1 MFPSLQLPLLQALG
15 YAIANSLWQLLLL
28 WLIAILINGIA
39 KGSAHVRYVTAV
51 SAQIAGFVWFV
62 STFQFYYQQCKE
74 ASLQA
79 QQFMQQHDIVYS
91 GSFAVN
97 DNIINYLLKIEGVMP
112 YLSVAYLFLLILLL
126 IKWVGNFR
134 YTKQLSK
141 TGLQPANAMWE
152 RFVNEMADRLGIVQ
166 NVNLYLSEFAKSPL
180 TIGYI
185 KPIILLPLASINQLT
200 TEQMEAVLLHE
211 LAHIKRADYLI
222 NILVSLVEI
231 SLFFNPFTRLL
242 SKTIRKERE
251 NCCDDWVLHYKYDAT
266 MYAEALLRLAYLQK
280 TAGFQMTAA
289 AGKKGELLQRVKRI
303 VQPQKTFNYK
313 HQMIALFLIT
323 GLLFSI
329 AWLQPIQN
337 NLNHKPAASN
347 VKKIGQKI
355 VITPLTAQVDNPLFS
370 AASLF
375 APSLQE
381 DVKQSLADL
390 NKTFADSIATI
401 AVTGAQQAIQNV
413 TPVVLSTLSSAKWKS
428 MLDDAQKEAKQNLEN
443 IDWKEA
449 VQPNLPQMIDSD
461 QINASIAD
469 ALQSKMDIAA
479 KVKEGLAAAN
489 LQMAKLKD
497 QNLNVYFDKAF
508 LQQISANA
516 LASLQ
521 NINFKA
527 IEDSIKLSSDV
538 INRTFSKMKEKEEET
553 IKKQRLEWKKARE
566 NYRRTDDVFQR
577 IMPPATPPLP
587 PLRTENIKLY
597 NADRV
602 NVLAADQNYH
612 YNYSPAY
619 ISVPVYRV
627 ERTTDAGVKTIHIIN
642 NDDCSNIN
650 IVIEIRQ

>member
-1 MFPSLQLPLLQALG
+1 MFSSLQLPFLQALG
-15 YAIANSLWQLLLL
+15 YAIANSLWQLLVL
-28 WLIAILINGIA
+28 WLIAVLVNSIA
-39 KGSAHVRYVTAV
+39 KSSAHVRYVTAV
-51 SAQIAGFVWFV
+51 SAQAAGFVWFV
-62 STFQFYYQQCKE
+62 STFQFYYKQCKE
-74 ASLQA
+74 ATLQA
-79 QQFMQQHDIVYS
+79 EQLMQHHDVVYS

-97 DNIINYLLKIEGVMP
+97 DNVVNYLLKIEGVMP
-112 YLSVAYLFLLILLL
+112 YLSIAYLFLLILLL
-126 IKWVGNFR
+126 VKWLSNFR

-141 TGLQPANAMWE
+141 TGLQPANTVWE
-152 RFVNEMADRLGIVQ
+152 QFVTEMADRLGIVQ

-185 KPIILLPLASINQLT
+185 KPIILLPLASINQLS
-200 TEQMEAVLLHE
+200 TEQVEAVLLHE

-231 SLFFNPFTRLL
+231 ILFFNPFTRLL

-289 AGKKGELLQRVKRI
+289 AGKKGELLQRVKRM

-313 HQMIALFLIT
+313 HQVIALFLIT

-329 AWLQPIQN
+329 AWLQPIESN
-337 NLNHKPAASN
+337 INHKPAASN
-347 VKKIGQKI
+347 VKEIGQKI
-355 VITPLTAQVDNPLFS
+355 IITPLTAQVDNPLFN

-390 NKTFADSIATI
+390 NKTFTDSITTI
-401 AVTGAQQAIQNV
+401 AITGAQQALQKV

-428 MLDDAQKEAKQNLEN
+428 MLDDAQKEAKQSLEN
-443 IDWKEA
+443 IDWNDA
-449 VQPNLPQMIDSD
+449 DVPQTLDSC
-461 QINASIAD
+461 QTAAAIAD
-469 ALQSKMDIAA
+469 AMQSKIDYTA

-489 LQMAKLKD
+489 LQLAKLKE
-497 QNLNVYFDKAF
+497 QNLNVYFDQAF
-508 LQQISANA
+508 LQQMSATA

-521 NINFKA
+521 SINFKA
-527 IEDSIKLSSDV
+527 IGDSIKFSSDA
-538 INRTFSKMKEKEEET
+538 INKAFSKMKEKEVEA

-566 NYRRTDDVFQR
+566 NYKRTDNVFQR
-577 IMPPATPPLP
+577 IIVPTPPPLP
-587 PLRTENIKLY
+587 PLRTEDVKLC
-597 NADRV
+597 NTDGA
-602 NVLAADQNYH
+602 NVVAAYQN
-612 YNYSPAY
+612 YNYSYSPAF

-642 NDDCSNIN
+642 DSDCSNIN

>member
-1 MFPSLQLPLLQALG
+1 MFSSLQLPILQALG

-28 WLIAILINGIA
+28 WLIAVLINSIV
-39 KGSAHVRYVTAV
+39 KGSAHVRYVTAL

-74 ASLQA
+74 ATLQA
-79 QQFMQQHDIVYS
+79 EQFIQHHDVVYS

-97 DNIINYLLKIEGVMP
+97 DNIVNYLLKIEGVMP
-112 YLSVAYLFLLILLL
+112 YLSIAYLFLLILLL
-126 IKWVGNFR
+126 VKWASNFR

-141 TGLQPANAMWE
+141 EGLQPANTVWE
-152 RFVNEMADRLGIVQ
+152 RFVNEMADKLGIVQ

-200 TEQMEAVLLHE
+200 TEQLEAVLLHE

-222 NILVSLVEI
+222 NILVSLAEI
-231 SLFFNPFTRLL
+231 ILFFNPFTRLL

-289 AGKKGELLQRVKRI
+289 AGKKGELLQRVKRM

-313 HQMIALFLIT
+313 HQLIALFLIT

-329 AWLQPIQN
+329 AWLQPIQS
-337 NLNHKPAASN
+337 NLNHKRESN
-347 VKKIGQKI
+347 VKVMGQKI
-355 VITPLTAQVDNPLFS
+355 IITPLTAQVDNPLFN

-390 NKTFADSIATI
+390 NQTFTDSIATI
-401 AVTGAQQAIQNV
+401 AVTGAQQALQKV
-413 TPVVLSTLSSAKWKS
+413 TPVVLSTLSSSKWKS
-428 MLDDAQKEAKQNLEN
+428 LLDDAQKEAKQNLEN
-443 IDWKEA
+443 IDWKE
-449 VQPNLPQMIDSD
+449 VQANLPQMVDSD

-508 LQQISANA
+508 LQQVSANA

-527 IEDSIKLSSDV
+527 IEDSIHFSSDI
-538 INRTFSKMKEKEEET
+538 INKTFSKMKEKGEEA

-566 NYRRTDDVFQR
+566 NYKRTDDVFQR
-577 IMPPATPPLP
+577 ILPPATPPSP
-587 PLRTENIKLY
+587 PLRTEDVKLS

-612 YNYSPAY
+612 DNYVPTY
-619 ISVPVYRV
+619 VSVPVFRV

-642 NDDCSNIN
+642 DDDGSNIN